1 MMFYFNLKKKISLKT
16 GLSKFCGGKSKFLTG
31 FTLVEMVVAVA
42 IFSMVMVI
50 AMGALLSVINANR
63 QNQAIQTAVSNLNLA
78 LETLS
83 REIRVGSSYYCGISP
98 GGATQDCSTGGES
111 LSFLS
116 FDGFQIVFRLNSSV
130 KRLERSDDGGTT
142 FLFLTSPTVFLEEVK
157 FYVSGSSPD
166 DDIQPRVVI
175 TVSGYVEVGSQKE
188 KSRFDLQTTAS
199 QRLIDF

>member
-1 MMFYFNLKKKISLKT
+1 
-16 GLSKFCGGKSKFLTG
+16 
-31 FTLVEMVVAVA
+31 MVVAVA

-83 REIRVGSSYYCGISP
+83 REIRVGSRYHCGASGTLTTP
-98 GGATQDCSTGGES
+98 QDCLTNGEDY

-116 FDGFQIVFRLNSSV
+116 FEGYQIVFRLNS
-130 KRLERSDDGGTT
+130 KRLERSDDGGSS
-142 FLFLTSPTVFLEEVK
+142 FLFLTSPAVSLEEVK
-157 FYVSGSSPD
+157 FYVSGSDST

-175 TVSGYVEVGSQKE
+175 TASGYVEVGSQKE
-188 KSRFDLQTTAS
+188 KSYFDLQTTVS